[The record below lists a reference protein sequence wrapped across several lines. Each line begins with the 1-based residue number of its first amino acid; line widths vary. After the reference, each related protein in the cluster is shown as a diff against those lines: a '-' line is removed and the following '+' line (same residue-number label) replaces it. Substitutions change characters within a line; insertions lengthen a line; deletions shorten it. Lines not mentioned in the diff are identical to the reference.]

1 MPMLKRPDAESPEMT
16 SGRRAAAAIGL
27 AAAIA
32 VAAAGALRAQQATWV
47 AVATDG
53 GRNYGYAVGMATRAA
68 AEATALGECGMGCR
82 LVLLAVARCVAYAR
96 SGPGNAFGAGSGATR
111 DEASDIA
118 WNDCNRRVPADSCS
132 IRAAQCFE

>member
-1 MPMLKRPDAESPEMT
+1 MTPGGRPT
-16 SGRRAAAAIGL
+16 AAILL
-27 AAAIA
+27 AAAM
-32 VAAAGALRAQQATWV
+32 AATALGAAQAQQQTWV

-53 GRNYGYAVGMATRAA
+53 GRNFGYAVGTATREA
-68 AEATALGECGMGCR
+68 AEATALGECGVGCR
-82 LVLLAVARCVAYAR
+82 MVLLGTARCVAYAR

-118 WNDCNRRVPADSCS
+118 WNECNRRVPADSCS

>member
-1 MPMLKRPDAESPEMT
+1 MPA
-16 SGRRAAAAIGL
+16 RRAAGTIRSIAATALL
-27 AAAIA
+27 ATGAAQ
-32 VAAAGALRAQQATWV
+32 AQQQTWV

-53 GRNYGYAVGMATRAA
+53 RSNFGYAVGMATGEAA
-68 AEATALGECGMGCR
+68 GMTALGECGTGCR
-82 LVLLAVARCVAYAR
+82 LVLMAAARCVAYAR